1 MYAFVIWGMGV
12 SFSAFSSMHDWD
24 AVFFFFFY
32 PPHSSLLRSERVLQK
47 RRNETREGN
56 KKRGGRFVCTVADPG
71 CIVTYGRR
79 EVAVEVISF
88 DILAFFL
95 HFFGGVFSFFSF
107 LISLFALFFL

>member
-1 MYAFVIWGMGV
+1 VYLFLLLVPCMIGMLYFFSFFTLPTPLCLEV
-12 SFSAFSSMHDWD
+12 SE
-24 AVFFFFFY
+24 Y
-32 PPHSSLLRSERVLQK
+32 C
-47 RRNETREGN
+47 RNEEMKQGKEI